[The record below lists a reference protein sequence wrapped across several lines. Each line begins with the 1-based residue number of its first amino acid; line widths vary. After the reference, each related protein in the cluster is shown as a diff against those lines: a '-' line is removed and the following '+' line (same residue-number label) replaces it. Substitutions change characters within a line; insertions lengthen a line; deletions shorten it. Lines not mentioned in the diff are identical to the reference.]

1 MKYPKTGSEVYV
13 SLNLSNTMLTGIGK
27 GTITREEVSASYL
40 KRLFA
45 EHGVIVSAKPEQR
58 RLLEIVN
65 ERYDLELEIP
75 ETLKL
80 FQLTEEHRRLVVISV
95 TGLRRKNGSLLPEY
109 TEEEFDER
117 VDAGKLPAC
126 VRGGYD
132 LVDVRDVAAGCVR
145 AALHGR
151 SGECYILSNRHYEV
165 RELLELAR
173 RCGGG
178 RRLPVLPAWMAKAAV
193 PFIRL
198 YARGVHRRPLYT
210 RYSLHTLQS
219 NDRFSHDKATAELGF
234 FPRDIA
240 RTVADTVL
248 WLRRRRARA

>member
-1 MKYPKTGSEVYV
+1 MSYPKTGQEVYV

-27 GTITREEVSASYL
+27 GTITREEVSVSYL

-109 TEEEFDER
+109 TEEEFDEATFNF
-117 VDAGKLPAC
+117 VKYY
-126 VRGGYD
+126 VQ
-132 LVDVRDVAAGCVR
+132 
-145 AALHGR
+145 
-151 SGECYILSNRHYEV
+151 
-165 RELLELAR
+165 
-173 RCGGG
+173 
-178 RRLPVLPAWMAKAAV
+178 
-193 PFIRL
+193 
-198 YARGVHRRPLYT
+198 GVHYD
-210 RYSLHTLQS
+210 TLVEE
-219 NDRFSHDKATAELGF
+219 NKKLKFELEQELEWHH
-234 FPRDIA
+234 
-240 RTVADTVL
+240 RTDN
-248 WLRRRRARA
+248 

>member
-95 TGLRRKNGSLLPEY
+95 TGLRRKSGSLLPEY
-109 TEEEFDER
+109 TEEEFNEATFNF
-117 VDAGKLPAC
+117 VKYY
-126 VRGGYD
+126 VQ
-132 LVDVRDVAAGCVR
+132 
-145 AALHGR
+145 
-151 SGECYILSNRHYEV
+151 
-165 RELLELAR
+165 
-173 RCGGG
+173 
-178 RRLPVLPAWMAKAAV
+178 
-193 PFIRL
+193 
-198 YARGVHRRPLYT
+198 GVHYDALVEENKK
-210 RYSLHTLQS
+210 LK
-219 NDRFSHDKATAELGF
+219 FELEQELEWHH
-234 FPRDIA
+234 
-240 RTVADTVL
+240 RTDN
-248 WLRRRRARA
+248 

>member
-45 EHGVIVSAKPEQR
+45 EHGVIVSATPEQR

-109 TEEEFDER
+109 TEEEFDEATFNFVKYYVQGVHYDTLVEENKKLKFELEQELEWRNR
-117 VDAGKLPAC
+117 VD
-126 VRGGYD
+126 
-132 LVDVRDVAAGCVR
+132 
-145 AALHGR
+145 
-151 SGECYILSNRHYEV
+151 N
-165 RELLELAR
+165 
-173 RCGGG
+173 
-178 RRLPVLPAWMAKAAV
+178 
-193 PFIRL
+193 
-198 YARGVHRRPLYT
+198 
-210 RYSLHTLQS
+210 
-219 NDRFSHDKATAELGF
+219 
-234 FPRDIA
+234 
-240 RTVADTVL
+240 
-248 WLRRRRARA
+248 

>member
-1 MKYPKTGSEVYV
+1 MSYPTTGQEVYV

-109 TEEEFDER
+109 TEEEFSEATFNFVKYYVQGVHYDALVEENKKLKFELEQELEWRNR
-117 VDAGKLPAC
+117 VD
-126 VRGGYD
+126 
-132 LVDVRDVAAGCVR
+132 
-145 AALHGR
+145 
-151 SGECYILSNRHYEV
+151 S
-165 RELLELAR
+165 
-173 RCGGG
+173 
-178 RRLPVLPAWMAKAAV
+178 
-193 PFIRL
+193 
-198 YARGVHRRPLYT
+198 
-210 RYSLHTLQS
+210 
-219 NDRFSHDKATAELGF
+219 
-234 FPRDIA
+234 
-240 RTVADTVL
+240 
-248 WLRRRRARA
+248 

>member
-1 MKYPKTGSEVYV
+1 MSYPTTGQEVYV

-109 TEEEFDER
+109 TEEEF
-117 VDAGKLPAC
+117 
-126 VRGGYD
+126 
-132 LVDVRDVAAGCVR
+132 
-145 AALHGR
+145 
-151 SGECYILSNRHYEV
+151 GEATFNFVKYYV
-165 RELLELAR
+165 Q
-173 RCGGG
+173 
-178 RRLPVLPAWMAKAAV
+178 
-193 PFIRL
+193 
-198 YARGVHRRPLYT
+198 GVHYD
-210 RYSLHTLQS
+210 TLVEE
-219 NDRFSHDKATAELGF
+219 NKKLKFELEQELEWHH
-234 FPRDIA
+234 
-240 RTVADTVL
+240 RTDN
-248 WLRRRRARA
+248 

>member
-1 MKYPKTGSEVYV
+1 MNYPKTGSEVYV

-109 TEEEFDER
+109 TEEEFNEATFNF
-117 VDAGKLPAC
+117 VKYYVQGTHYDALVEENKKLKFE
-126 VRGGYD
+126 
-132 LVDVRDVAAGCVR
+132 LEQE
-145 AALHGR
+145 L
-151 SGECYILSNRHYEV
+151 EWRH
-165 RELLELAR
+165 
-173 RCGGG
+173 
-178 RRLPVLPAWMAKAAV
+178 
-193 PFIRL
+193 
-198 YARGVHRRPLYT
+198 
-210 RYSLHTLQS
+210 
-219 NDRFSHDKATAELGF
+219 
-234 FPRDIA
+234 
-240 RTVADTVL
+240 RTDN
-248 WLRRRRARA
+248 

>member
-1 MKYPKTGSEVYV
+1 MKYTKTGSEVYV

-109 TEEEFDER
+109 TEEEFSEATFNF
-117 VDAGKLPAC
+117 VKYY
-126 VRGGYD
+126 VQ
-132 LVDVRDVAAGCVR
+132 
-145 AALHGR
+145 
-151 SGECYILSNRHYEV
+151 
-165 RELLELAR
+165 
-173 RCGGG
+173 
-178 RRLPVLPAWMAKAAV
+178 
-193 PFIRL
+193 
-198 YARGVHRRPLYT
+198 GVHYDALVEENKK
-210 RYSLHTLQS
+210 LK
-219 NDRFSHDKATAELGF
+219 FELEQELEWHH
-234 FPRDIA
+234 
-240 RTVADTVL
+240 RTDNN
-248 WLRRRRARA
+248 